1 MPIQGALTRENRSG
15 ATSSFIG
22 RSQEM
27 SDAGRMLA
35 KTRLLTLAGVGGVG
49 KTRLAKRLAETMI
62 WRFRDGVT
70 FVELAALMDGEL
82 LEPTVAAALGLHD
95 SERHTLLDHL
105 VDRRMLLVLDGCEH
119 LLQPCAAL
127 VAAMLRTAPK
137 LRILV
142 TSRHT
147 LGVDGEQVLPV
158 LSLNLPDPGGTVR
171 AIARCD
177 AVRLLV
183 ERAAQVRPG
192 FAVTAANAAAVA
204 RLAQRL
210 DGIPL
215 AIELAAVQLR
225 RMSLEELA
233 RALDGRFDVL
243 SGGDPAALPRHQ
255 TLRATMDWSFG
266 LCSPG
271 ERRLWGRMSMF
282 PGGVDLDTAETVCAY
297 GELAGEDIVDLVA
310 GLVDMSVL
318 TSERRS
324 TGIRYCMLDSLR
336 AYGLERLT
344 APDERTLRRRYCA
357 HYRCLT
363 DRYRIDRLVP
373 DQLDRFQRL
382 QLELPNARVAL
393 DTCFARPHTANT
405 GLEIASALWA
415 YWLLAGSLSEGRHWL
430 ERGLELVGQPSR
442 ERITAL
448 WVYGLLSIYQ
458 GDLGAAEPRVEQCHR
473 LARQSGDEPG
483 LAFATMTSGIAAL
496 CAGDGK
502 RGLSLLEDARARH
515 QATGDAHAVGL
526 NLYLA
531 TVFGTSQSPDLACA
545 LGEELLALSEARNA
559 PLFRTYALFAIG
571 VAAWKQ
577 GDWRRAEAIM
587 RGVAAPCNL
596 INDRWGLAQCLE
608 VLAWTAGAHGRHGR
622 AARLLGAADALWQAI
637 DLSPSRLP
645 YHVQSHQL
653 CEARALRALGDRA
666 FTDAFGRGSDLR
678 PDHAIAYALA
688 DDDR

>member
-1 MPIQGALTRENRSG
+1 
-15 ATSSFIG
+15 
-22 RSQEM
+22 M

-35 KTRLLTLAGVGGVG
+35 RTRLLTLAGVGGVG
-49 KTRLAKRLAETMI
+49 KTRLARRLADTMV

-70 FVELAALMDGEL
+70 FVELAPLVDGDL

-95 SERHTLLDHL
+95 SQRRETTPLLEYL
-105 VDRRMLLVLDGCEH
+105 ADRRMLLILDGCEH
-119 LLQPCAAL
+119 LLQRCATL
-127 VAAMLRTAPK
+127 VAAMLRAAPK

-147 LGVDGEQVLPV
+147 LGVDGEQVLHVP
-158 LSLNLPDPGGTVR
+158 SLCVPDAGDRVD

-192 FAVTAANAAAVA
+192 FAVTAGNAAAVA
-204 RLAQRL
+204 RLSQRL

-225 RMSLEELA
+225 RMSIEELA
-233 RALDGRFDVL
+233 HELEGRFDVL
-243 SGGDPAALPRHQ
+243 ARDDPHALPRHQ

-266 LCSPG
+266 LCSPA
-271 ERRLWGRMSMF
+271 ERRLWGRLSMF
-282 PGGVDLDTAETVCAY
+282 PGGVDLETAETVCGY
-297 GELAGEDIVDLVA
+297 GALAGEDILDLIS
-310 GLVDMSVL
+310 GLVDMSIL
-318 TSERRS
+318 TGERRG
-324 TGIRYCMLDSLR
+324 TEIRYRMLDSLR

-344 APDERTLRRRYCA
+344 APDERTLRRRFCA
-357 HYRCLT
+357 HYRALT

-382 QLELPNARVAL
+382 QLELPNVRVAL
-393 DTCFARPHTANT
+393 DDCFTRAQSANT

-415 YWLLAGSLSEGRHWL
+415 YWLLAGSLTEGRHWL
-430 ERGLELVGQPSR
+430 ERGLEMVGRPNKA
-442 ERITAL
+442 RITAL

-458 GDLGAAEPRVEQCHR
+458 CDLGAAMPKVGECHR
-473 LARQSGDEPG
+473 LALENGDEQG
-483 LAFATMTSGIAAL
+483 LAFATMTSGIAEL
-496 CAGDGK
+496 CAGNGK
-502 RGLSLLEDARARH
+502 RGLSLLEDARVRH

-531 TVFGTSQSPDLACA
+531 SVFGTSQSPDLASA
-545 LGEELLALSEARNA
+545 LGEELLALSEASNA

-577 GDWRRAEAIM
+577 GDSRRTEAIM
-587 RGVAAPCNL
+587 RGIAAPCSL

-608 VLAWTAGAHGRHGR
+608 ILAWTAGAHGRHGR
-622 AARLLGAADALWQAI
+622 AARLLGAADSLWQAI
-637 DLSPSRLP
+637 DSSPSRLP

-653 CEARALRALGDRA
+653 CEARAHRALGDRA
-666 FTDAFGRGSDLR
+666 FTDAFGHGAMLR

>member
-1 MPIQGALTRENRSG
+1 
-15 ATSSFIG
+15 
-22 RSQEM
+22 
-27 SDAGRMLA
+27 MLA
-35 KTRLLTLAGVGGVG
+35 RTRLLTLSGVGGVG
-49 KTRLAKRLAETMI
+49 KTRLARRLAETMV

-70 FVELAALMDGEL
+70 FVELASLTDGDL

-95 SERHTLLDHL
+95 NERCGTTPLLDH
-105 VDRRMLLVLDGCEH
+105 VADRRMLLILDGCEH
-119 LLQPCAAL
+119 LLQRCASL
-127 VAAMLRTAPK
+127 VAAMLRSAPK

-158 LSLNLPDPGGTVR
+158 PSLDVPDPGDPVH
-171 AIARCD
+171 AIARSD

-183 ERAAQVRPG
+183 DRAAQVRPG
-192 FAVTAANAAAVA
+192 FVVTAANAAAVA
-204 RLAQRL
+204 RLSQRL

-225 RMSLEELA
+225 RMSVEELA
-233 RALDGRFDVL
+233 HELEGRFDVL
-243 SGGDPAALPRHQ
+243 ARDDPHALPRHQ
-255 TLRATMDWSFG
+255 TLRATMDWSFC
-266 LCSPG
+266 LCSPA
-271 ERRLWGRMSMF
+271 ERRLWGRLSMF
-282 PGGVDLDTAETVCAY
+282 PGGVDLEAAETVCGY
-297 GELAGEDIVDLVA
+297 GALAGEDIVDLVA
-310 GLVDMSVL
+310 GLVDMSIL
-318 TSERRS
+318 TSERYS
-324 TGIRYCMLDSLR
+324 AEVRYRMLDSLR

-344 APDERTLRRRYCA
+344 VSEERTLRHHYCA
-357 HYRCLT
+357 HYHALT

-382 QLELPNARVAL
+382 QLELPNVRVAL
-393 DTCFARPHTANT
+393 DNCFGRAKTANT

-415 YWLLAGSLSEGRHWL
+415 YWLLAGSLTEGRHWL
-430 ERGLELVGQPSR
+430 ERGLDLAVRPSSA
-442 ERITAL
+442 RITAL
-448 WVYGLLSIYQ
+448 WVYALLSIYQ
-458 GDLGAAEPRVEQCHR
+458 GDLGAAMPQLAQCHR
-473 LARQSGDEPG
+473 LAWENGDEQG
-483 LAFATMTSGIAAL
+483 LAFATMTSGIAEL

-515 QATGDAHAVGL
+515 RATGDAHAVGL

-531 TVFGTSQSPDLACA
+531 TVFGTSQSPDLASA
-545 LGEELLALSEARNA
+545 LGEELLALSEAKNA

-587 RGVAAPCNL
+587 RGIAAPCSL

-622 AARLLGAADALWQAI
+622 AARLLGAADSLWQAI
-637 DLSPSRLP
+637 DSSPSRLP
-645 YHVQSHQL
+645 YHLQSHQL
-653 CEARALRALGDRA
+653 CEARAHRALGDRA
-666 FTDAFGRGSDLR
+666 FTDAFGHGADLR
-678 PDHAIAYALA
+678 PEHAITYALA